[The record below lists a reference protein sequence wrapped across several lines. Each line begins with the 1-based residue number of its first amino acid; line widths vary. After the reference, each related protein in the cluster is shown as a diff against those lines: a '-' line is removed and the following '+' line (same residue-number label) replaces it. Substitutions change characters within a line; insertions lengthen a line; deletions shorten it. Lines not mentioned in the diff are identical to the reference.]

1 MRTIREREKH
11 AETKARGKSIKP
23 KGENVPCM
31 HYEINHSLAGELGEL
46 ENVSKCYC
54 TKYIS
59 SHQMNLGMTYYWLP
73 EAPGP
78 GVRGEKDGEVG
89 E

>member
-1 MRTIREREKH
+1 
-11 AETKARGKSIKP
+11 
-23 KGENVPCM
+23 M
-31 HYEINHSLAGELGEL
+31 HYKINHSLAGELGEL
-46 ENVSKCYC
+46 QNVSICFVFVIQIFFHIKRW
-54 TKYIS
+54 
-59 SHQMNLGMTYYWLP
+59 LGMTYYWLP

>member
-1 MRTIREREKH
+1 VNYKLLASVCNKNCFPER
-11 AETKARGKSIKP
+11 
-23 KGENVPCM
+23 C
-31 HYEINHSLAGELGEL
+31 
-46 ENVSKCYC
+46 
-54 TKYIS
+54 
-59 SHQMNLGMTYYWLP
+59 LGMTYYWFP

>member
-1 MRTIREREKH
+1 MLV
-11 AETKARGKSIKP
+11 
-23 KGENVPCM
+23 NVCNT
-31 HYEINHSLAGELGEL
+31 YFF
-46 ENVSKCYC
+46 
-54 TKYIS
+54 
-59 SHQMNLGMTYYWLP
+59 SHQINLGMTYYWLP